1 MQDAGI
7 HPRQLLNSDGLELL
21 DIPFYQNWPAHDTST
36 WLEG

>member
-21 DIPFYQNWPAHDTST
+21 DIPFCHNRPAQDTST